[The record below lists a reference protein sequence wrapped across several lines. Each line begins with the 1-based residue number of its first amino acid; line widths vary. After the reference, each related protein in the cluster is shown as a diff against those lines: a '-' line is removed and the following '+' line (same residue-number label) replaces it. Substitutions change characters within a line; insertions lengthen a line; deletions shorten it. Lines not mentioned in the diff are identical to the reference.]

1 MHIHSAHSP
10 TSCRRLSSRR
20 RTACV
25 HLVSSR
31 LPKHASL
38 FNAICTGYA
47 VPHVRFGQT
56 RRSMHP
62 MFPPWYCP
70 TANVPTNPFS
80 RRRLLLNIILRIR
93 IRLSRS
99 PLVLLPTTRS
109 GEEDVYHGWTW
120 TCHCLSIGERASSRV
135 AFADKNRRKV
145 VAALIQRRRYP
156 YVLSIEASTSAR
168 VGCACVCEL

>member
-1 MHIHSAHSP
+1 VHIHSAHSP

-31 LPKHASL
+31 LLKHASL

-80 RRRLLLNIILRIR
+80 SRRLLLNIILRIR

-109 GEEDVYHGWTW
+109 GEER
-120 TCHCLSIGERASSRV
+120 CLPWMDLDLSLHLDRRAS
-135 AFADKNRRKV
+135 FFPRRFCRQESQKGTWS
-145 VAALIQRRRYP
+145 L
-156 YVLSIEASTSAR
+156 L
-168 VGCACVCEL
+168 

>member
-1 MHIHSAHSP
+1 MWGCTCAHTQCSFAYQ
-10 TSCRRLSSRR
+10 SCRRLSSRR

-70 TANVPTNPFS
+70 NSERPNQSIQPPPVAPKYNPSNSNSFVPFTGATTYYEEWRRKMSTMDGPGPVTA
-80 RRRLLLNIILRIR
+80 
-93 IRLSRS
+93 SRS
-99 PLVLLPTTRS
+99 ASELLPASLLQTRI
-109 GEEDVYHGWTW
+109 T
-120 TCHCLSIGERASSRV
+120 ERY
-135 AFADKNRRKV
+135 V

-156 YVLSIEASTSAR
+156 YVLSIEASTT
-168 VGCACVCEL
+168 